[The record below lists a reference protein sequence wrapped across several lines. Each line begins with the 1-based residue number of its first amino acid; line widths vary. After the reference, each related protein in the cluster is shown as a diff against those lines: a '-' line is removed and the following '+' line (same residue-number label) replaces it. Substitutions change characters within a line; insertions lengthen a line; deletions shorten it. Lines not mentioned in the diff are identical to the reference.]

1 VFLWSIAFLRKIAQM
16 DKDFS
21 SVSPSAWLLLRMKAE
36 TTIPYAREAVKWLP
50 ERENALLSKEKNLM
64 YWARVLHFEERY
76 RSIGMMLD
84 HINPHNI
91 LELSSGFSFR
101 GLDMTEKN
109 NKLHYIDTDLPGIVS
124 VKKVIVDKLRS
135 PENNLTDYEL
145 MPLNVLDKQSFK
157 NIGDKFNDKPVTI
170 VNEGLLMYLN
180 RAQKEILCGHVRE
193 TLAQRGGSWITADI
207 YYRHQM
213 EETKQPGDSF
223 DEFLD
228 NHHVWENM
236 FVDDTEARQ
245 FFESMGFKIDLIHE
259 PDFETLSSFPQFIQ
273 VLTKEQLESMN
284 KMPKLRETWQLSLQ

>member
-1 VFLWSIAFLRKIAQM
+1 MS
-16 DKDFS
+16 KDFA

-36 TTIPYAREAVKWLP
+36 TTIPYVREAVKWLP
-50 ERENALLSKEKNLM
+50 ERENALLLKEKNLM

-76 RSIGMMLD
+76 QSISMILHD
-84 HINPHNI
+84 INPHNI

-109 NKLHYIDTDLPGIVS
+109 NELHYIDTDLPGIVS
-124 VKKVIVDKLRS
+124 VKKTIVDKLRS
-135 PENNLTDYEL
+135 SENSLSNYEL
-145 MPLNVLDKQSFK
+145 LPLNVLDEQSFK
-157 NIGDKFNDKPVTI
+157 NISEKFNDEPVTI

-180 RAQKEILCGHVRE
+180 RAEKQTLCGHVRE
-193 TLAQRGGSWITADI
+193 TLTQRGGSWITADI
-207 YYRHQM
+207 YYRYQM

-236 FVDDTEARQ
+236 FIDEEEARQ
-245 FFESMGFKIDLIHE
+245 FFESMGFKIDLIHG

-273 VLTKEQLESMN
+273 LLTKEQMGSMN
-284 KMPKLRETWQLSLQ
+284 KIPNLRETWQVRLQ